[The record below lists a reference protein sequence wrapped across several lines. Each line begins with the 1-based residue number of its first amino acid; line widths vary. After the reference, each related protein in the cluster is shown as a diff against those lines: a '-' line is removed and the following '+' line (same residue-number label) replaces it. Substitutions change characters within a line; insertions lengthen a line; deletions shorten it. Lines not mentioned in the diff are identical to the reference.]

1 MSGPVQVLVVGFEEA
16 SFSGEVIAELTR
28 LAEAKVVRLI
38 DVLLVHRDV
47 DGAFDTLPAPLG
59 VDPGLGQVVADI
71 LGGTDAPPVAGDS
84 WSLADIVE
92 PGSVAAVALIEHL
105 WAAPLVEAIG
115 SAGGRALGELWLPPE
130 DRARLPG

>member
-1 MSGPVQVLVVGFEEA
+1 MSGPVQILVVGFEEA

-28 LAEAKVVRLI
+28 LGEAKVVRLV

-47 DGAFDTLPAPLG
+47 DGAFDTLAPPLG
-59 VDPGLGQVVADI
+59 ADPGLGQVAADI
-71 LGGTDAPPVAGDS
+71 LGGSDEQPVDGDA
-84 WSLADIVE
+84 WSLADVVE

-105 WAAPLVEAIG
+105 WAGPLVEAIG
-115 SAGGRALGELWLPPE
+115 SAGGRPLGELWLSPE